1 MRIAIVNITGGGISG
16 GYLKYLRNVIPRIRD
31 NSIVESMLIASSFS
45 LKKFNLFSNSKN
57 FRSITCKPHKF
68 FGLKKDKDL
77 IKQLEEFNPNVIF
90 VPTERFFKYDKAPIV
105 NMIQN
110 MEPFSKNNLIKNP
123 ISENIKNFIKAID
136 GRKGIENSKH
146 IIAISEFVRDYLISN
161 CKISPNQIGL
171 VYHGV
176 DYFDNQKAIRPFNLP
191 KNTQFLFT
199 AGSIRPAR
207 GLEDLFQALDYLS
220 RKNLNIPHLV
230 IAGDSSKNMTS
241 YKDKLKDF
249 GKLKEIEEKIHWIG
263 NINDYE
269 MAWCYKNCKAFIMTS
284 RVEACPFIA
293 LEALSNRC
301 VVISSDSRPMPE
313 IFGDVA
319 MYYPTGK
326 GLELAKLIFSLETG
340 KNMPV
345 LEKKRELIEK
355 QLKKFSWDICATKT
369 LNQLQKATNL

>member
-1 MRIAIVNITGGGISG
+1 INFQNRMRIAIVNITGGGISG

-176 DYFDNQKAIRPFNLP
+176 DYFDNQKAIR
-191 KNTQFLFT
+191 
-199 AGSIRPAR
+199 
-207 GLEDLFQALDYLS
+207 
-220 RKNLNIPHLV
+220 
-230 IAGDSSKNMTS
+230 
-241 YKDKLKDF
+241 
-249 GKLKEIEEKIHWIG
+249 
-263 NINDYE
+263 
-269 MAWCYKNCKAFIMTS
+269 
-284 RVEACPFIA
+284 
-293 LEALSNRC
+293 
-301 VVISSDSRPMPE
+301 
-313 IFGDVA
+313 
-319 MYYPTGK
+319 
-326 GLELAKLIFSLETG
+326 
-340 KNMPV
+340 
-345 LEKKRELIEK
+345 
-355 QLKKFSWDICATKT
+355 
-369 LNQLQKATNL
+369 